1 MKMQNDQGLLVRD
14 NPGKSRFEIESE
26 GEVAIAEYTVQDGV
40 ITFTHTYVPEQL
52 GGRGLATRLAE
63 GGLAAARE
71 KGLKVIP
78 ECSVFVRYMQKHPET
93 QDLAHSSVEGF

>member
-1 MKMQNDQGLLVRD
+1 MQNDQELLVQD
-14 NPGKSRFEIESE
+14 NPEKSRFEIESE
-26 GEVAIAEYTVQDGV
+26 GAIAVAEYTVKNGV

-52 GGRGLATRLAE
+52 GGRGLATRLAQ

-71 KGLKVIP
+71 RGLKVVP